1 MAATGCT
8 SKPKDI
14 AESHIQLIIQE
25 LRDMDRGLRSALK
38 HQQMAVEASLVEWRR
53 NELSPNVDNTKLME
67 ETEPNK

>member
-1 MAATGCT
+1 
-8 SKPKDI
+8 
-14 AESHIQLIIQE
+14 
-25 LRDMDRGLRSALK
+25 MDRGLRSARK